1 MNRRDILHLIA
12 TLMGWAV
19 RLAPAAAVGSLLFVM
34 DGGLRWL
41 GLFGLPLL
49 FLAIWG
55 GSLRCGPRG
64 CGLGGDRAPGNW
76 PAP

>member
-1 MNRRDILHLIA
+1 
-12 TLMGWAV
+12 
-19 RLAPAAAVGSLLFVM
+19 M

-49 FLAIWG
+49 FLAIRG
-55 GSLRCGPRG
+55 GDLRCGPRG

>member
-1 MNRRDILHLIA
+1 MKRRKILLLIA

-19 RLAPAAAVGSLLFVM
+19 RLAPAAAVGSLLLVM

-49 FLAIWG
+49 FLTIRG
-55 GSLRCGPRG
+55 GLDCGPRG
-64 CGLGGDRAPGNW
+64 CGFGGDRAPGNW